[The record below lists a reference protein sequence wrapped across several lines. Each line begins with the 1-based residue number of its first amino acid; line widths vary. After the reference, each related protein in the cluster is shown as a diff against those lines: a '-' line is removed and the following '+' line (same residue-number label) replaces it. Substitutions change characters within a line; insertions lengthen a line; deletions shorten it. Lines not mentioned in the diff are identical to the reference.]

1 MITQRDLHFLNLA
14 FAMSEYSDYKRV
26 HIGAVIVKKNSVIST
41 GCNKIKSH
49 PIQKTYNHRYLG
61 YHTKN
66 CLHAEIDALIKADSI
81 DCKGATLY
89 VARRG
94 LDNKIRLSKP
104 CEACYNCAKDLGIKR
119 IVYTIENGIKEMTI
133 EN

>member
-1 MITQRDLHFLNLA
+1 MITQRDLYFLKLA
-14 FAMSEYSDYKRV
+14 FAMSKYSDYKRV

-49 PIQKTYNHRYLG
+49 PIQRLYNNRYLD

-66 CLHAEIDALIKADSI
+66 CLHAEIDALIKAEDS

-104 CEACYNCAKDLGIKR
+104 CDACFNYAKDLGIKR
-119 IVYTIENGIKEMTI
+119 IVYTIEDGIKEI
-133 EN
+133 IID